1 MDYQGKI
8 TFKGKNVKDITNCK
22 ARRPSMQ
29 KEKNPPKQKNKKPH
43 NNTCIINLKARTSK
57 KKLLLKKS

>member
-29 KEKNPPKQKNKKPH
+29 KEKNPPKQKNP
-43 NNTCIINLKARTSK
+43 
-57 KKLLLKKS
+57 